1 MSEQAD
7 GRIAVRDLDRAAPH
21 GVTAPDAIA
30 PGEIGPGKR
39 VTLHFSLA
47 LADASPESEAID
59 SNFDKAPVS
68 FVIGDGSML
77 PGFEEALFGLAA
89 DDRRDFVLQPEQA
102 FGNVNDDNVQRFPIY
117 QFPPDVALSPGLML
131 EFGDAAG
138 NKQAGV
144 VRSIDKQWVDVD
156 FNHPLA
162 GRAIRF
168 NVHVHAVTE
177 AESQMASQGASQ
189 VKI

>member
-1 MSEQAD
+1 MSERSEN
-7 GRIAVRDLDRAAPH
+7 RIAVRDLDRGARPA
-21 GVTAPDAIA
+21 GAIA
-30 PGEIGPGKR
+30 PGAK

-47 LADASPESEAID
+47 LAGAADANEAID

-68 FVIGDGSML
+68 FVIGDGSLL
-77 PGFEEALFGLAA
+77 PGFEQALFGLVAG
-89 DDRRDFVLQPEQA
+89 DRREFVLQPEQA
-102 FGNVNDDNVQRFPIY
+102 FGNVNEDNVQRFPLY

-138 NKQAGV
+138 NNQAGV
-144 VRSIDKQWVDVD
+144 VRGIDKQWVDVD

-168 NVHVHAVTE
+168 TVHVHDV
-177 AESQMASQGASQ
+177 SQ
-189 VKI
+189 VNE